1 MTCFTGLSAFPITPA
16 SPDGRV
22 DPAALRALIA
32 PLAAAGVDSIGLL
45 GSTGTYAYLSRA
57 ERRRALDAALDEVG
71 GRVPVIVGI
80 GALRTDEA
88 VALAQDARAA
98 GAAAG
103 LLAAISYTPLTDEEV
118 FEHFSAIATDSGLP
132 ICIYDN
138 PGTTHFRFTPSLV
151 GRLAQVPGIRALK
164 SPAPDSD
171 AVAGQLDALRRAVPA
186 EFRLGFSGDWNAAE
200 AVLAGGEAWYSVA
213 AGLFPEPCLAILRAA
228 RAGEAAR
235 ARALNARMQPLWD
248 LFKEFSSL
256 RVTYAAA
263 HHLGLCRTDPPR
275 PILPL
280 SETVR
285 NRVAEVVDRLAL
297 A

>member
-1 MTCFTGLSAFPITPA
+1 MTCFTGLSAFPVTPA

-22 DPAALRALIA
+22 DSAALRALIA

-57 ERRRALDAALDEVG
+57 ERRRALDVALEEAG

-103 LLAAISYTPLTDEEV
+103 LLAAVSYTPLTDEEV
-118 FEHFSAIATDSGLP
+118 FEHFSAVATGSGLP

-186 EFRLGFSGDWNAAE
+186 NFRLGFSGDWNAAE

-263 HHLGLCRTDPPR
+263 HHLGLCRADPPR

-280 SETVR
+280 SEPVR
-285 NRVAEVVDRLAL
+285 KRVAEVVDRLVL

>member
-1 MTCFTGLSAFPITPA
+1 MSCFTGLSAFPITPA
-16 SPDGRV
+16 SSDGQV
-22 DPAALRALIA
+22 DTAALRALIA

-57 ERRRALDAALDEVG
+57 ERRRALDAALDAAG

-103 LLAAISYTPLTDEEV
+103 LLAAVSYTPLTDEEV
-118 FEHFSAIATDSGLP
+118 FEHFCAVATGSGLP

-151 GRLAQVPGIRALK
+151 GRLAQIPGIRALK
-164 SPAPDSD
+164 SPAPDPD
-171 AVAGQLDALRRAVPA
+171 TVAGHLDALRRAVPA
-186 EFRLGFSGDWNAAE
+186 EFRLGTSGDWNAAE
-200 AVLAGGEAWYSVA
+200 ALLAGGEAWYSVA
-213 AGLFPEPCLAILRAA
+213 AGLFPEACLAILRAA
-228 RAGEAAR
+228 QAGEAAR
-235 ARALNARMQPLWD
+235 VRGLNARMGPLWD
-248 LFKEFSSL
+248 LFREFSSL
-256 RVTYAAA
+256 RVMYAAA
-263 HHLGLCRTDPPR
+263 GHLGLCRADPPR

-280 SETVR
+280 PEPVR
-285 NRVAEVVDRLAL
+285 LRVAEVVDRLAL

>member
-22 DPAALRALIA
+22 ETVALRALIA
-32 PLAAAGVDSIGLL
+32 PLAAAGVDSVGLL

-57 ERRRALDAALDEVG
+57 ERRRALDAALEEAG

-88 VALAQDARAA
+88 VSLAQDARAA

-118 FEHFSAIATDSGLP
+118 FEHFSAVATGSGLP

-248 LFKEFSSL
+248 LFREFSSL

-275 PILPL
+275 PILPQ
-280 SETVR
+280 SEPVR
-285 NRVAEVVDRLAL
+285 NRVAEVVDRLAR

>member
-22 DPAALRALIA
+22 DPVALRTLIA

-45 GSTGTYAYLSRA
+45 GSTGTYAYLSRT
-57 ERRRALDAALDEVG
+57 ERRRALDAALEEAG

-118 FEHFSAIATDSGLP
+118 FEHFSAIATGSGLP

-263 HHLGLCRTDPPR
+263 NHLGLCRADPPR

-280 SETVR
+280 SEPVR
-285 NRVAEVVDRLAL
+285 KRVAEVVDRLAL